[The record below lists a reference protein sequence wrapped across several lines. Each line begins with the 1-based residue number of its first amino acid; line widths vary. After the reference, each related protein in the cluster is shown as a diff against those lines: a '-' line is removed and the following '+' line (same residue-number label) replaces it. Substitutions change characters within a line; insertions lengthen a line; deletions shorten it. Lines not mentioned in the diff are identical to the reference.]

1 MKIVVASG
9 KGGTG
14 KTFVAT
20 NLYETS
26 RNTGHATILADCDAE
41 VPNASHFIRAEKTS
55 QENVTEYR
63 PEFDAQKCTFCGKCM
78 EYCTY
83 NAIFCIPAQ
92 SQIRLLTHLCHGCGA
107 CAVACEEHAVK
118 DGAAAVGVITFYKKD
133 EQTVFIEGKMKSGE
147 ISAVPVIK
155 QTIKRASEVPAD
167 YLIIDAPPGTSC
179 PFIQTVARA
188 DYAVLVTEPTPFGLS
203 DLRQAVETLRTLK
216 KPFGVVINR
225 AGLGNKEMYGYLKRE
240 RIELL
245 AEIPFD
251 KEIARIYSTG
261 GLVVSTDKK
270 MEQLF
275 KTLMERIGENGNS
288 CS

>member
-1 MKIVVASG
+1 MKIAIASG

-20 NLYETS
+20 NLYEICRS
-26 RNTGHATILADCDAE
+26 TGHATILADCDAE
-41 VPNASHFIRAEKTS
+41 VPNAFHFIHQKKTS

-63 PEFDAQKCTFCGKCM
+63 PEFDTQQCTFCGKCV
-78 EYCTY
+78 EYCSY
-83 NAIFCIPAQ
+83 NAIFYIPTQ

-118 DGAAAVGVITFYKKD
+118 DATAEIGVISLYKEN
-133 EQTVFIEGKMKSGE
+133 EQEVFIEGRMNKGE
-147 ISAVPVIK
+147 TSAVPIIK
-155 QTIKRASEVPAD
+155 QTLKKASEIPAE

-188 DYAVLVTEPTPFGLS
+188 DYTVLVTEPTPFGLS

-225 AGLGNKEMYGYLKRE
+225 AGLGNTEMYSYLKRE
-240 RIELL
+240 RIALL
-245 AEIPFD
+245 TEIPFD
-251 KEIARIYSTG
+251 KKIAKIYSN
-261 GLVVSTDKK
+261 GLLAVSVDSK

-275 KTLMERIGENGNS
+275 TELMEQISRVWK
-288 CS
+288 